1 MTHLEREHFEY
12 QPEFQTHETGQFE
25 WGGESEWGGAA
36 EWSGEAEVLTEA
48 EVMELSGE
56 LLEITNEA
64 ELDLFLGSLLKKVG
78 RGLGKIVRSPIGQA
92 VGGLLKGVAKT
103 ALPLAG
109 TALGGLV
116 GGPLG
121 AQIGSGLASAG
132 SKALGL
138 ETGISPETGMSPETE
153 MGYETAMGYES
164 VVSQED
170 REFQGASNFVKLAA
184 DATKTAVAA
193 PPGANPAAVAQTAV
207 KSAVAKY
214 APGLA
219 AGRPGMVGRFGRTG
233 RWVRQGRNIIIV
245 NCR

>member
-25 WGGESEWGGAA
+25 WGGESEWSGEA
-36 EWSGEAEVLTEA
+36 EWGGEAEVLTEA
-48 EVMELSGE
+48 EVMELRGE

-64 ELDLFLGSLLKKVG
+64 ELDRFLGKLIKKAAGAV
-78 RGLGKIVRSPIGQA
+78 GKIVRSPIGRA

-132 SKALGL
+132 GKALGL
-138 ETGISPETGMSPETE
+138 ETGMSPETE
-153 MGYETAMGYES
+153 MGYETGYETGMGYES
-164 VVSQED
+164 GMSQED
-170 REFQGASNFVKLAA
+170 REFQGASNFVKLAT
-184 DATKTAVAA
+184 DATKTAVTA
-193 PPGANPAAVAQTAV
+193 PPGANPAAVAQSAV
-207 KSAVAKY
+207 KSAVAIF

-219 AGRPGMVGRFGRTG
+219 AGMPRSVGRFGRTG